1 MLARIA
7 RLGAL
12 AVLALSA
19 GCTVP
24 EVIEARSFV
33 LVDASGKKRAE
44 LGMLYQVQRTLE
56 ATSHGARPSSDLPG
70 LVTVEPG
77 LVIFDAEGK
86 GRAVLSLS
94 HGDDSPAL
102 VLLGEKGNPTAV
114 IGHGLDGR
122 PCVAFYD
129 PVTGRLARL
138 VTAEQPEHR

>member
-1 MLARIA
+1 MA

-19 GCTVP
+19 GCSAPAT
-24 EVIEARSFV
+24 IEAQSFV
-33 LVDASGKKRAE
+33 LVDASGRKRAE

-56 ATSHGARPSSDLPG
+56 ATSRGARPSSDLPG

-86 GRAVLSLS
+86 SRAVLSLS
-94 HGDDSPAL
+94 HGDGTPAL
-102 VLLGEKGNPTAV
+102 VLLSDKGNPTAV
-114 IGHGLDGR
+114 VGHGLDGR
-122 PCVAFYD
+122 PCLALYD

-138 VTAEQPEHR
+138 VAAEQPEHR